1 MQAKIVATIFRKEML
16 DMLRDKR
23 TLVAMLG
30 IPIVLYPL
38 LFIFGSQAFM
48 VQQSRVEDNASIIAI
63 DNAEADTVRG
73 WFTTHEMVT
82 VVSSSDPEADLL
94 SGKVDAV
101 LGIDHT
107 IDDVLAAGGT
117 LPIEIRY
124 DESEGS
130 SREAV
135 RRLIDALNARYDTI
149 LEERLQT
156 VDIEKEFVDPLDI
169 SRKNVAPPSKTTGM
183 LLGSLLPLIMIVMV
197 GVGAFYPAIDLTAG
211 EKERGTFETLLST
224 PTRTIEIVYG
234 KFFAVFALALLT
246 GLLNLISMVLTLY
259 VQLNQ
264 LQQQM
269 DFIVLRIDP
278 RSIIAFVL
286 VMIPLAFLISAIM
299 MSVAVLARGFRE
311 GQNML
316 TPFLMGLLFPAGF
329 AAIPDARLTSSTQ
342 FIPIANVALLFKDLM
357 TDRASMQDIFAV
369 LMSTVGYALLA
380 LLLASRIFQR
390 EEVILSEERGMPF
403 PFRRGEIKPR
413 NVPTPGMVVF
423 LFSICMLLF
432 FYGGTP
438 LQAALGIHGVYIN
451 LWIMFLLP
459 TILLLVSTRV
469 RLTTALNLRAPR
481 ALAWPAVLLICAGWI
496 VIVLQLGAWHDALLP
511 MPEMLVEEVN
521 KIMQFETTPIALL
534 LFAIAISPAICEEV
548 LFRGAILS
556 GLRGKMPVW
565 ILLPLVGMLF
575 GAAHVSVYKF
585 LVTSASGVVLTY
597 LVWRSGSIFTSM
609 LAHAIINAGLL
620 MVQFGVSYGTYLP
633 DSVSKF
639 LQETV
644 IDQGQFPIWTLA
656 VAAGFFA
663 AGVVVMETAY
673 RASPIQYKPD

>member
-1 MQAKIVATIFRKEML
+1 MQLKIIATIFRKEML

-30 IPIVLYPL
+30 IPIVLYPM
-38 LFIFGSQAFM
+38 LFIVGSQAFM
-48 VQQSRVEDNASIIAI
+48 VQQSRVEETASIIAI
-63 DNAEADTVRG
+63 DNADTNTVRA
-73 WFTTHEMVT
+73 WLTDVEMVS
-82 VVSSSDPEADLL
+82 VVSSSDPEADLM
-94 SGKVDAV
+94 SGQVDAV
-101 LGIDHT
+101 LAINGEVNAT
-107 IDDVLAAGGT
+107 LASGGT

-135 RRLIDALNARYDTI
+135 RRLIEALNNQYDVLLDAR
-149 LEERLQT
+149 LET
-156 VDIEKEFVDPLDI
+156 VDIEKSFVDPLDI
-169 SRKNVAPPSKTTGM
+169 TRKNVAPPSKTTGM

-234 KFFAVFALALLT
+234 KFLAVFALALLT

-278 RSIIAFVL
+278 RSIVAFVL

-316 TPFLMGLLFPAGF
+316 TPFLMGLLFPAGL
-329 AAIPDARLTSSTQ
+329 AAVPDARLTSTTQ

-357 TDRASMQDIFAV
+357 TDRGTLQDVFAV
-369 LMSTVGYALLA
+369 LMSTIAYALLA

-390 EEVILSEERGMPF
+390 EEVILSEERGIPF
-403 PFRRGEIKPR
+403 PFRRGNFKPQ
-413 NVPTPGMVVF
+413 NVPTPGMVAF

-438 LQAALGIHGVYIN
+438 LQAALGIHGVYLN
-451 LWIMFLLP
+451 LWLMFLLP

-469 RLTTALNLRAPR
+469 RLTTALNIRAPR
-481 ALAWPAVLLICAGWI
+481 PLAWPAVFLVCAGWL
-496 VIVLQLGAWHDALLP
+496 VIVLQLGAWHDSLLP
-511 MPEMLVEEVN
+511 MPEMMVEEVN
-521 KIMQFETTPIALL
+521 KIMQFDSISIWIL
-534 LFAIAISPAICEEV
+534 LFAIAISPAICEEF

-609 LAHAIINAGLL
+609 LAHAVINAGLL
-620 MVQFGVSYGTYLP
+620 LVQYGVTDDRYLP
-633 DSVSKF
+633 SEVSKF
-639 LQETV
+639 IQDTV
-644 IDQGQFPIWTLA
+644 IDQGQFPIWTLGLA
-656 VAAGFFA
+656 TGSLVAGMI
-663 AGVVVMETAY
+663 VMEITHRGKPITY
-673 RASPIQYKPD
+673 SPD

>member
-1 MQAKIVATIFRKEML
+1 MQLKIVAIIFRKEIL

-38 LFIFGSQAFM
+38 LFIVGSQAFM
-48 VQQSRVEDNASIIAI
+48 VQQSHVDETASVVAIAHDDSNTVHDWLSAVEMVRVAPSNDPESDLLAGKLDAVIAI
-63 DNAEADTVRG
+63 DGAA
-73 WFTTHEMVT
+73 
-82 VVSSSDPEADLL
+82 
-94 SGKVDAV
+94 DAV
-101 LGIDHT
+101 LSSGE
-107 IDDVLAAGGT
+107 T

-130 SREAV
+130 SREAM
-135 RRLIDALNARYDTI
+135 RRLINALNDQYDVLLDAR
-149 LEERLQT
+149 LESIN
-156 VDIEKEFVDPLDI
+156 VEKGFVDPLDI
-169 SRKNVAPPSKTTGM
+169 KRKNVAPPSKTTGM
-183 LLGSLLPLIMIVMV
+183 LLGSLMPLIMIIMV

-234 KFFAVFALALLT
+234 KFLAVFALALLT

-278 RSIIAFVL
+278 RSIFAFIV
-286 VMIPLAFLISAIM
+286 VMIPLAFLISAVM

-316 TPFLMGLLFPAGF
+316 TPFLMGLLFPAGI
-329 AAIPDARLTSSTQ
+329 AAIPDMRLTATTQ

-357 TDRASMQDIFAV
+357 TDRGTLQDIFAV
-369 LMSTVGYALLA
+369 LMSTIAYALLA

-390 EEVILSEERGMPF
+390 EEVILNEERGIPM
-403 PFRRGEIKPR
+403 PFRRGHFKPS
-413 NVPTPGMVVF
+413 NTPTSGMVVF
-423 LFSICMLLF
+423 LFSICMLMF

-438 LQAALGIHGVYIN
+438 LQTSFGIHGVYLN
-451 LWIMFLLP
+451 LWLFFLLP
-459 TILLLVSTRV
+459 TILLLKGTQV
-469 RLTTALNLRAPR
+469 RLTTALNIRTPNP
-481 ALAWPAVLLICAGWI
+481 LAWPAVLLICAGWM
-496 VIVLQLGAWHDALLP
+496 VIVLQLGAWHDTILP
-511 MPEMLVEEVN
+511 MPEPMIQAMNEIINSE
-521 KIMQFETTPIALL
+521 QTPLALL
-534 LFAIAISPAICEEV
+534 IFAIAISPAICEEF

-565 ILLPLVGMLF
+565 ILLPLIAILF

-585 LVTSASGVVLTY
+585 LVTSASGIVLTY
-597 LVWRSGSIFTSM
+597 LVWRSGSIFTSI
-609 LAHAIINAGLL
+609 LAHALINSGLIL
-620 MVQFGVSYGTYLP
+620 VQIGLEQNKYLP
-633 DSVSKF
+633 ENLIEF
-639 LQETV
+639 MQNTIIE
-644 IDQGQFPIWTLA
+644 QGQFPIWTLA
-656 VAAGFFA
+656 IAAMSVAAGVAIVEFNHRRSPFD
-663 AGVVVMETAY
+663 Y
-673 RASPIQYKPD
+673 ASE

>member
-1 MQAKIVATIFRKEML
+1 MQLKIVFTIFRKEML

-30 IPIVLYPL
+30 IPIVLYPM
-38 LFIFGSQAFM
+38 LFIVGSQAFM
-48 VQQSRVEDNASIIAI
+48 VQQSRVEESSSIVAVT
-63 DNAEADTVRG
+63 DENFSTVSQWLSEVELVRVEA
-73 WFTTHEMVT
+73 
-82 VVSSSDPEADLL
+82 SSDPEAELNAGD
-94 SGKVDAV
+94 VDAFLAIDGVADTV
-101 LGIDHT
+101 LSSG
-107 IDDVLAAGGT
+107 AT

-135 RRLIDALNARYDTI
+135 RRLITALNNQYDVLLDAR
-149 LEERLQT
+149 LET
-156 VDIEKEFVDPLDI
+156 VDIEKAFVDPLDI
-169 SRKNVAPPSKTTGM
+169 TRKNVAPPSKTTGM

-234 KFFAVFALALLT
+234 KFLAVFAIALLT

-278 RSIIAFVL
+278 RSVIAFIL

-316 TPFLMGLLFPAGF
+316 TPFLLGLLFPAGF

-357 TDRASMQDIFAV
+357 TDRGTLQDIFAV
-369 LMSTVGYALLA
+369 LMSTIAYALLA

-390 EEVILSEERGMPF
+390 EEVILSEERGIPF
-403 PFRRGEIKPR
+403 SLKRANIKPR
-413 NVPTPGMVVF
+413 NTPTTGMVVF

-438 LQAALGIHGVYIN
+438 LQASLGIHGVYLN
-451 LWIMFLLP
+451 LWLMFLTP
-459 TILLLVSTRV
+459 TILVLIATRT
-469 RLTTALNLRAPR
+469 RLKTALHLQTPR
-481 ALAWPAVLLICAGWI
+481 LLAWPAVLLICAGWSI
-496 VIVLQLGAWHDALLP
+496 IVLQLGAWHDSFLP
-511 MPEMLVEEVN
+511 MPAEMAEAMTD
-521 KIMQFETTPIALL
+521 IMQLETTPFILL
-534 LFAIAISPAICEEV
+534 IFVIAISPAICEEV

-556 GLRGKMPVW
+556 GLRGKLPVW
-565 ILLPLVGMLF
+565 ILLPLIGILF

-585 LVTSASGVVLTY
+585 LVTSASGILLTY
-597 LVWRSGSIFTSM
+597 LVWRSRSLYTSI
-609 LAHAIINAGLL
+609 LAHALINTALL
-620 MVQFGVSYGTYLP
+620 LVQFGVT
-633 DSVSKF
+633 DNKF
-639 LQETV
+639 LPTNLSTFIKDTV
-644 IDQGQFPIWTLA
+644 IDQDQFPLWTLA
-656 VAAGFFA
+656 LAAIALA
-663 AGVVVMETAY
+663 AGVAVMELAY
-673 RASPIQYKPD
+673 RRSPVEYAED